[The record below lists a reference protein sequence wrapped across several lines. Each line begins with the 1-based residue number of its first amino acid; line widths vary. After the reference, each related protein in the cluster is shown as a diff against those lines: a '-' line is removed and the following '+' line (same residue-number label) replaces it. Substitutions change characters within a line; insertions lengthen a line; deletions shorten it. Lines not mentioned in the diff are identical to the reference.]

1 MIDIPLLRIKNV
13 SMRYYENTV
22 LKDINLSFKAGSFYA
37 LLGSNG
43 SGKSTLVKII
53 SGQIQ
58 NYTGDLLLEGRKV
71 RFSNVYDAKKQGIFI
86 SSQENIFFNNL
97 TVLENLYLGTHLDNG
112 CIFKSKIRH
121 ECKKALELLGL
132 NIPLEKKAAGLSLAE
147 KNLIQL
153 SRLLI
158 DRPRILIL
166 DELADSLTLAESE
179 KVNSVLTDLK
189 NEGVSIIYIT
199 HRVDDIINLADS
211 VITIR
216 DGVIVSNKPRNEED
230 DLTLKKNMLGDNY
243 KHYYPKLFVSKK
255 SKLLE
260 VRNVS
265 TNFLSDISFSLC
277 SGEILGIA
285 GLVGSGRSSLLKA
298 VAGLNKIKSGSIDYF
313 LPPGTTI
320 GYLPEDRDS
329 EALFYNL
336 PLEQNISIRNLQK
349 IKKTVFLH
357 LNEEKLYAR
366 DIIERLGIDTAS
378 GNNVTFLSGGNKQKV
393 IIGRHIFSKSSL
405 YIFDEPTQGIDIA
418 GKVAIYNIFNELI
431 RRGAGILL
439 VSSDFSELAGMCDRL
454 LVINRGSIVGEFN
467 YSETNQDNLFSLCG
481 V

>member
-216 DGVIVSNKPRNEED
+216 DGVIVSNKPRN
-230 DLTLKKNMLGDNY
+230 
-243 KHYYPKLFVSKK
+243 
-255 SKLLE
+255 
-260 VRNVS
+260 
-265 TNFLSDISFSLC
+265 
-277 SGEILGIA
+277 
-285 GLVGSGRSSLLKA
+285 
-298 VAGLNKIKSGSIDYF
+298 
-313 LPPGTTI
+313 
-320 GYLPEDRDS
+320 
-329 EALFYNL
+329 
-336 PLEQNISIRNLQK
+336 
-349 IKKTVFLH
+349 
-357 LNEEKLYAR
+357 
-366 DIIERLGIDTAS
+366 
-378 GNNVTFLSGGNKQKV
+378 
-393 IIGRHIFSKSSL
+393 
-405 YIFDEPTQGIDIA
+405 
-418 GKVAIYNIFNELI
+418 
-431 RRGAGILL
+431 
-439 VSSDFSELAGMCDRL
+439 
-454 LVINRGSIVGEFN
+454 
-467 YSETNQDNLFSLCG
+467 
-481 V
+481 